1 GVAVGHTNSTIAVD
15 TTAKV
20 DDNTAI
26 LAGGAVIVAAEM
38 KTNQST
44 NTDATGIGLGGDA
57 NADAHSTLSGTTEV
71 DGGTA
76 AKVEGRIVV
85 LSVTDG
91 DSKATG
97 DNNDNPLM
105 TVKAI
110 SEGDGGGLVAVGTA
124 SSTVNVNIPFKIQV
138 NGAAAITGWEGVD
151 FRTSYQAIDTEAHAE
166 SSATGL
172 FGGVHSSS
180 DNTTTLDST
189 VKGLA
194 GAVVTATP
202 RVTGTFADPAL
213 LSPPGSTPKL
223 AFDIDMTNQPQGT
236 LDGSNGTMRI
246 ISENPDHVRALGFSL
261 SGDPDK
267 TVEIKPQ

>member
-1 GVAVGHTNSTIAVD
+1 TNATSSARDDGGGFVGVGVPTADANQNDPNHKTQAYVDGRIVATGAVKVLALTLNQAQASANTITGGLVGVAVGHTNSTIAVD

-38 KTNQST
+38 KTNQNT

-71 DGGTA
+71 DVGTA

-97 DNNDNPLM
+97 DSNDHPLM
-105 TVKAI
+105 TVTAT

-151 FRTSYQAIDTEAHAE
+151 FRTSYNAINTDAHGE

-194 GAVVTATP
+194 GAV
-202 RVTGTFADPAL
+202 
-213 LSPPGSTPKL
+213 
-223 AFDIDMTNQPQGT
+223 
-236 LDGSNGTMRI
+236 
-246 ISENPDHVRALGFSL
+246 
-261 SGDPDK
+261 
-267 TVEIKPQ
+267 